1 MMEVTQMQLTTIK
14 FPSTVP
20 AGVEGL
26 DDEPDFVPSRHLQLE
41 PSHEIYTLEE
51 FGYSD
56 EDIDRCAGNIAVA
69 GPFRVLSDEGAAV
82 LLETSRRLQVFKS
95 RSERIAAMVRY
106 PAYRSKFIREL
117 ALSPEV
123 AKFVGEQL
131 GADMVPHSL
140 TGLALAHLNY
150 APDNLD
156 EPVDHWHHDI
166 VGVDYV
172 MAVSDPTRLVGGK
185 FEFFRGT
192 KDEAAC
198 LMKAGKD
205 LPKDRIVTAKYPAAG
220 WAIVQQGNMVVHR
233 ATQLQELTERT
244 TMIVSYVAADL
255 DLPETTVI
263 RDYTTMDPTHV
274 VYPEWARHK
283 AWIARAKID
292 RLLASLPFT
301 DDREVLVAALE
312 DVRGELDVAIEDI
325 RDDSQ
330 SFLHRYT
337 TE

>member
-1 MMEVTQMQLTTIK
+1 MQLKTIE

-26 DDEPDFVPSRHLQLE
+26 EDEPDFVPSRHLQLE
-41 PSHEIYTLEE
+41 SSRETHTLEE
-51 FGYSD
+51 FGYSN
-56 EDIDRCAGNIAVA
+56 EVISQCPGGIAVA
-69 GPFRVLSDEGAAV
+69 GPFRVLSEEGAAV
-82 LLETSRRLQVFKS
+82 LLETSRRLQAFKS
-95 RSERIAAMVRY
+95 RSERIAAMVRF
-106 PAYRSKFIREL
+106 PAYRSTFIREL
-117 ALSPEV
+117 ARSAEV
-123 AKFVGEQL
+123 AKFVSEQL

-172 MAVSDPTRLVGGK
+172 MAVTDPTHLDGGK

-198 LMKAGKD
+198 FMKAGKG
-205 LPKDRIVTAKYPAAG
+205 LPKDRVSAVDYPAAG

-233 ATQLQELTERT
+233 ATRLRKLTERT
-244 TMIVSYVAADL
+244 SMVVSYVAADF

-263 RDYTTMDPTHV
+263 RDYSTMDPAHV
-274 VYPEWARHK
+274 IYPEWARHK

-301 DDREVLVAALE
+301 HDRELLVAALE

-325 RDDSQ
+325 RDESQ
-330 SFLHRYT
+330 SFLHRYAA
-337 TE
+337 E